1 MDYVN
6 FQGSVSDLL
15 KIIFLEK
22 KSRNKKFSMRAFA
35 RDIGVPPGRLSE
47 IIAGKRNLT
56 LSLAL
61 KFSNTYSLSTE
72 DKKALYKL
80 VRAQKKLR
88 KQTILERHFI
98 HPQDFSKIC
107 HWKYYALICL
117 VQNSSDGATLNDLS
131 AKMGIDQ
138 TEVQAMLTTFGKIN
152 LISLHG
158 DRFFAPKMST
168 TTTQDV
174 LDESIQRFQKDMLQF
189 HISQMTSIPMELRE
203 VQSMILPLPKVKL
216 KQAKAAIRKFFNDFE
231 NKFGTANTTDIYGLS
246 VQLSP
251 LTVVKTK
258 K

>member
-1 MDYVN
+1 
-6 FQGSVSDLL
+6 
-15 KIIFLEK
+15 
-22 KSRNKKFSMRAFA
+22 
-35 RDIGVPPGRLSE
+35 
-47 IIAGKRNLT
+47 
-56 LSLAL
+56 
-61 KFSNTYSLSTE
+61 
-72 DKKALYKL
+72 
-80 VRAQKKLR
+80 
-88 KQTILERHFI
+88 
-98 HPQDFSKIC
+98 
-107 HWKYYALICL
+107 
-117 VQNSSDGATLNDLS
+117 
-131 AKMGIDQ
+131 MGIDQ
-138 TEVQAMLTTFGKIN
+138 SEIQGMLKTFAKIN

-158 DRFFAPKMST
+158 DRYFAPKMST